1 MGSAYFNLE
10 SFMLKRVRIK
20 ICSYIDNLDSASLP
34 EGEREVSESEHVG
47 AMKISCGETSL
58 SYRESTEGG
67 SVFSDILMHESGA
80 VTVVRTGAIN
90 STMHFDENEEFNT
103 VYSLPPYK
111 FDMNVRTKK
120 IRSTLTESGGTIDI
134 FYEMTLGGADK
145 RVKMKIEVSEE

>member
-1 MGSAYFNLE
+1 
-10 SFMLKRVRIK
+10 MLKRVKLK

-34 EGEREVSESEHVG
+34 EGEREVSETTHTG
-47 AMKISCGETSL
+47 AMKISCGAISL
-58 SYRESTEGG
+58 SYRENTEGG
-67 SVFSDILMHESGA
+67 SVFSDILLHESGA
-80 VTVVRTGAIN
+80 VTVRRTGAID

-111 FDMNVRTKK
+111 FDMSVRTKK
-120 IRSTLTESGGTIDI
+120 IRSTLSEAGGTIEI

>member
-1 MGSAYFNLE
+1 
-10 SFMLKRVRIK
+10 MLKRVKIK
-20 ICSYIDNLDSASLP
+20 ICSYIDNLDPSGLP
-34 EGEREVSESEHVG
+34 EGEREVSETLHTG

-58 SYRESTEGG
+58 SYRENTEGG
-67 SVFSDILMHESGA
+67 SVFSDILIHGGGA
-80 VTVVRTGAIN
+80 VTVRRTGAIN

-120 IRSTLTESGGTIDI
+120 IRSTLTEAGGAIDI
-134 FYEMTLGGADK
+134 FYDMTLGGAEK